1 MPLVGRFGSLAGL
14 GSLILPGGAMESIAT
29 VTVGSGGAAN
39 MEFTSIP
46 GTYQHLQIRMLQ
58 KFTTTSGTISNGRA
72 RFNSDTGN
80 NYARHLLYGDG
91 GGAYADAGA
100 SIAYAYIGWPTDSN
114 AARADRFSV
123 SIIDILDYAS
133 TSKTKTV
140 RTFHGSDYNGSGYVG
155 VSSALWN
162 STSAVTT
169 ITLTSDTGNWA
180 QHSTAALYGL
190 RAP

>member
-1 MPLVGRFGSLAGL
+1 MPIVGQFGSLAGL
-14 GSLILPGGAMESIAT
+14 GSLVLPGGAMESIAT
-29 VTVGSGGAAN
+29 VTVGSGGASSI
-39 MEFTSIP
+39 EFTSLP
-46 GTYQHLQIRMLQ
+46 TGFQHLQIRMLQ

-91 GGAYADAGA
+91 GAAYGDGSA

-114 AARADRFSV
+114 AARSDRFSV
-123 SIIDILDYAS
+123 SIVDILDYNS

-162 STSAVTT
+162 STAAITS
-169 ITLTSDTGNWA
+169 ITLSSDTGNWA